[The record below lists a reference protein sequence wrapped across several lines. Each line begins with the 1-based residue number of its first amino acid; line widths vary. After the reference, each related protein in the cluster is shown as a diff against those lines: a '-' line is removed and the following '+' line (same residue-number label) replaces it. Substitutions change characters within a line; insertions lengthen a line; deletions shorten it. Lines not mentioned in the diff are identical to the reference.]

1 MMQPTQARIVQ
12 VSPNDEETAN
22 ATFPSVPL
30 KIARNFMVTDTIY
43 ETPSGVYSAA
53 ATAPTDDADFCAPFH
68 GLESVPNDIKDLLP
82 ADCRKA
88 FDDAI
93 SKDRDWKSR
102 WGPEHEVASRRL
114 PTIDKAIVP
123 YSKG

>member
-1 MMQPTQARIVQ
+1 MQ
-12 VSPNDEETAN
+12 VSPSDEETAS

-43 ETPSGVYSAA
+43 ETPSGVGTAA
-53 ATAPTDDADFCAPFH
+53 ATALTADADFCSPFQ
-68 GLESVPNDIKDLLP
+68 GLEAVPEDIKELLP

-93 SKDRDWKSR
+93 SKDQDWKSR
-102 WGPEHEVASRRL
+102 WGPEHDVASRRL
-114 PTIDKAIVP
+114 PTVDKAIVP